1 MSGVR
6 VTPLVTKIVLLFSVF
21 LLVSNFA
28 SNYIN
33 LEMNRGELVR
43 LTDRLLIKDL
53 AELYSFAATQSEIL
67 GYNGNLPDAIGAI
80 EKSASKNL
88 GMDHSVA
95 FGVMKTGALL
105 FWASKQTAPPSFGD
119 GRALAKLAE
128 TEGGEGKIGF
138 SLGGSAY
145 FGVFKYSEKWRAFIV
160 RAEETREFHA
170 QTDSIFARV
179 VGIILGMTIVITL
192 VGALLVKRIL
202 RYLGHITQSIMKMQ
216 KDQKMT
222 PIDFNGAPNDEITY
236 LGLSLNSLSTMIDN
250 LMRIFR
256 RFVTQDIAQRAYD
269 EREIRLEGATKDLTL
284 LFSDIKGF
292 THITETLGMD
302 VIDILNLHY
311 QRAIGRIHDE
321 YGVVGSIIGDALLA
335 VFGTLGDSA
344 EKSLQAVRA
353 GFLVQEVAA
362 DLRESMSALR
372 EDIIGRKGA
381 LTAGDETV
389 YKAVLLEVGV
399 GIDGGDVFY
408 GNIGSYERMTT
419 TVIGD
424 NVNSASRLESLTRI
438 YHVPIICSEFVK
450 DEAERGSSEY
460 RFLELD
466 TVQVKGKTQGKKI
479 FWPLEKSGADPLLA
493 AQLDT
498 FSDGLTS
505 YYSGAWTVAISK
517 WRDLTLPF
525 IKVFRDRIEGREAPA
540 DWSGIWAMTT
550 K

>member
-1 MSGVR
+1 MENPPPVRFSPLRTILGPKVSGVR

-119 GRALAKLAE
+119 GRALAKLAD

-179 VGIILGMTIVITL
+179 VGIIFGMTVVIIL
-192 VGALLVKRIL
+192 VGALLVKPHPPL
-202 RYLGHITQSIMKMQ
+202 RRSNHPEHHEHAERPEDDAHRPQRGPERRSHLPRAFVQFPLYDDRQPH
-216 KDQKMT
+216 
-222 PIDFNGAPNDEITY
+222 A
-236 LGLSLNSLSTMIDN
+236 
-250 LMRIFR
+250 IFR
-256 RFVTQDIAQRAYD
+256 RFVTQDIAQRAYN
-269 EREIRLEGATKDLTL
+269 EKEIRLEGTTKDLTI

-292 THITETLGMD
+292 TYMTETLGMD
-302 VIDILNLHY
+302 MIDVLNLHY

-321 YGVVGSIIGDALLA
+321 HGIVGSIIGDALLA
-335 VFGTLGDSA
+335 VFGTWRRRKNRWMPSRLA
-344 EKSLQAVRA
+344 
-353 GFLVQEVAA
+353 FLIQEVAA
-362 DLRESMSALR
+362 EPRR
-372 EDIIGRKGA
+372 R
-381 LTAGDETV
+381 
-389 YKAVLLEVGV
+389 
-399 GIDGGDVFY
+399 
-408 GNIGSYERMTT
+408 
-419 TVIGD
+419 
-424 NVNSASRLESLTRI
+424 
-438 YHVPIICSEFVK
+438 
-450 DEAERGSSEY
+450 
-460 RFLELD
+460 
-466 TVQVKGKTQGKKI
+466 
-479 FWPLEKSGADPLLA
+479 
-493 AQLDT
+493 
-498 FSDGLTS
+498 
-505 YYSGAWTVAISK
+505 
-517 WRDLTLPF
+517 
-525 IKVFRDRIEGREAPA
+525 
-540 DWSGIWAMTT
+540 
-550 K
+550 

>member
-1 MSGVR
+1 MENPPPVRFSPLRTILGPKVSGVR

-88 GMDHSVA
+88 GMDHWVRI
-95 FGVMKTGALL
+95 GVMKTGALL

-202 RYLGHITQSIMKMQ
+202 RYLGHITQSIMKCR
-216 KDQKMT
+216 KT
-222 PIDFNGAPNDEITY
+222 
-236 LGLSLNSLSTMIDN
+236 
-250 LMRIFR
+250 R
-256 RFVTQDIAQRAYD
+256 R
-269 EREIRLEGATKDLTL
+269 
-284 LFSDIKGF
+284 
-292 THITETLGMD
+292 
-302 VIDILNLHY
+302 
-311 QRAIGRIHDE
+311 
-321 YGVVGSIIGDALLA
+321 
-335 VFGTLGDSA
+335 
-344 EKSLQAVRA
+344 
-353 GFLVQEVAA
+353 
-362 DLRESMSALR
+362 
-372 EDIIGRKGA
+372 
-381 LTAGDETV
+381 
-389 YKAVLLEVGV
+389 
-399 GIDGGDVFY
+399 
-408 GNIGSYERMTT
+408 
-419 TVIGD
+419 
-424 NVNSASRLESLTRI
+424 
-438 YHVPIICSEFVK
+438 
-450 DEAERGSSEY
+450 
-460 RFLELD
+460 
-466 TVQVKGKTQGKKI
+466 
-479 FWPLEKSGADPLLA
+479 
-493 AQLDT
+493 
-498 FSDGLTS
+498 
-505 YYSGAWTVAISK
+505 
-517 WRDLTLPF
+517 
-525 IKVFRDRIEGREAPA
+525 
-540 DWSGIWAMTT
+540 
-550 K
+550 